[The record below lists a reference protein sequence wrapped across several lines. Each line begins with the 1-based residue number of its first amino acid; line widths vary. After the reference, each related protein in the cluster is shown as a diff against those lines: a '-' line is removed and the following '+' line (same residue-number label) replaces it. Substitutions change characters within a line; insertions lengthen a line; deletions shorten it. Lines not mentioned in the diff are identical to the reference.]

1 MVSEVRMVVKERC
14 GEGKFWRKA
23 RSGGDRISEVHQ
35 ENRKVQDNIG
45 SKGEG

>member
-1 MVSEVRMVVKERC
+1 MVVNERC

-23 RSGGDRISEVHQ
+23 RSEGDMISEIHQ
-35 ENRKVQDNIG
+35 ENIKVQDNMG